1 MFAAPYKN
9 IKTREPST
17 AAHTHNV
24 HSNANDRER
33 GERVNSE
40 KLRETEGWDC
50 LANNATTSNN
60 STFAS

>member
-9 IKTREPST
+9 IKTREPS
-17 AAHTHNV
+17 
-24 HSNANDRER
+24 NDGER